1 MAQRWF
7 ISMLKGGN
15 MNNGT
20 YTGSED
26 ETWSTSAQR
35 RLTAFKIY
43 TWKDAEIE
51 E

>member
-1 MAQRWF
+1 MD
-7 ISMLKGGN
+7 
-15 MNNGT
+15 NGA
-20 YTGSED
+20 YTESES
-26 ETWSTSAQR
+26 ESWSTSVER